1 MDPYAYQQQVL
12 VQQEEKRN
20 QHRQQQPQGAMGNMY
35 MQQPMHHPQQHMNYP
50 MQQQQP
56 MMMYPNDVSLG
67 AYDASGSHLA
77 MPADYG
83 YYDAQ
88 AQPTSHRAYHPVAAS
103 SGEPQSG
110 KRHAPRNA
118 FPDYKTPPQ
127 FLYVK
132 DKTNGTTSVAST
144 ETQMRNL
151 RVGEDTDSVKSEPS
165 SQQHAQALPGQID
178 LDMNVLSKLLGK
190 DPSQITTD
198 QIRSI
203 LSNPDL
209 LNIYKKLLEE
219 DQRKQKRLARNRDL
233 AGQRR
238 KRSKELVE
246 TYEAEVKELQNI
258 LAKSLAHEF
267 GQGDIQ
273 TLLEALGGMHHH
285 TMPFP
290 CLLRY
295 TRGTQA
301 EHYADERRQ
310 ASGNSVALDAAPAP
324 CRRHQ
329 RSQRRQLDAGPGCFG
344 RPRVRR
350 PQAGTRTHGCA
361 VPAAAAAR
369 AGDPCGSDMPG
380 HRGKVC
386 RGVERARVAP
396 LSKYRGAPPCPYTLH
411 FHARALSVQNL
422 LDLFRGPLNDAQLQ
436 KFVQWTRAN
445 QRVIQLLQ
453 FAMASDAD
461 KDVMFEFPADL

>member
-273 TLLEALGGMHHH
+273 TLLEALGGEHKQSITLTKDAKHQE
-285 TMPFP
+285 TASLLTQ
-290 CLLRY
+290 LLRH
-295 TRGTQA
+295 A
-301 EHYADERRQ
+301 VVIKEANEDSWMLVLA
-310 ASGNSVALDAAPAP
+310 ASDDPEFVDLKLELGLTDAQCQQLLQLEPAIHVEATCLAIVEKCVAGLNV
-324 CRRHQ
+324 Q
-329 RSQRRQLDAGPGCFG
+329 
-344 RPRVRR
+344 
-350 PQAGTRTHGCA
+350 
-361 VPAAAAAR
+361 
-369 AGDPCGSDMPG
+369 
-380 HRGKVC
+380 
-386 RGVERARVAP
+386 EW
-396 LSKYRGAPPCPYTLH
+396 LH
-411 FHARALSVQNL
+411 FPNTENL